1 MPVWVGL
8 MSGRN
13 SGAIFPAFRDRTF
26 VHHAALGSMGS
37 MRTLAARC
45 AGDRFA
51 GLFCRSLS
59 FKECLL
65 CHFWVVADQEHQD
78 TCKYGKPN

>member
-37 MRTLAARC
+37 FETFAALC
-45 AGDRFA
+45 AKVSYA
-51 GLFCRSLS
+51 S
-59 FKECLL
+59 
-65 CHFWVVADQEHQD
+65 Q
-78 TCKYGKPN
+78 